1 MRSLHRFR
9 PPAEAL
15 DEVSVV
21 LTVVRCLYRPGGAE
35 DRLPIR
41 DIHIEYMITNRVW
54 LEQGGALMSSDG
66 TVVEGMFLML
76 RHENRKNVEGFL
88 ANEPYTRA
96 GLFETVTIESFDR
109 FVPHPD
115 PNFLQ
120 QLLVGAREWIARN
133 RRNHHQAGG

>member
-1 MRSLHRFR
+1 MLM
-9 PPAEAL
+9 
-15 DEVSVV
+15 
-21 LTVVRCLYRPGGAE
+21 VVRCLYRPGRAE

-41 DIHIEYMITNRVW
+41 DIHIEYMIANRVW

-66 TVVEGMFLML
+66 TVVEGMFLIL
-76 RHENRKNVEGFL
+76 RYENRKDVEGFL

-96 GLFETVTIESFDR
+96 GLFESVTIESLDR

-115 PNFLQ
+115 PTFLE

-133 RRNHHQAGG
+133 RRKYHQGTG